1 MYPTHCVSRSTSV
14 SCQKLRILCR
24 HLRMSSTSA
33 KADAEVLLE
42 VKNKVGVI
50 TLNRPKALNALNLN
64 MIRQIYPVL
73 KKWDADPAVSL
84 VLIKGTGDRA
94 FCAGGDVRE
103 VAEAGKRGGDLS
115 KLFFKEEYMLNYAIG
130 SLQTPYV
137 ALINGITMGGGVGL
151 SVHGRFRVATES
163 TLFAMPETAIG
174 LFPDVGGGYVL
185 PRMKGKLG
193 IYLALTGHRLKGY
206 DVKHAGVATHFVTS
220 EKLTELESS
229 LLNLVDPHANSIQE
243 VLNDYDKKCSEG
255 HSKEF
260 ALEKFTNQINSCFD
274 QSSMEGIIKALE
286 KDDTEWAL
294 KQIEVTLI
302 HIVNDLINARGVYL
316 ILGVQIDGR
325 RLKERGSPTS
335 LKITLRQLQE
345 GAKLNLADCL
355 KMEYRLTQRCMED
368 NDFYE
373 GIRAVLIDKDNSP
386 KWNPG
391 TLNAVTQEKVEHYFE
406 TLGDRELVL

>member
-14 SCQKLRILCR
+14 ACQKLRILCR

-185 PRMKGKLG
+185 PRMKDKLG

-243 VLNDYDKKCSEG
+243 VLNHYDKKCSEE

-260 ALEKFTNQINSCFD
+260 VLEKFTNQINSCFD

-286 KDDTEWAL
+286 KDGTEWAL
-294 KQIEVTLI
+294 KQIE
-302 HIVNDLINARGVYL
+302 
-316 ILGVQIDGR
+316 ILNR
-325 RLKERGSPTS
+325 MSPTS

-386 KWNPG
+386 KWNPS
-391 TLNAVTQEKVEHYFE
+391 TLNGVTQEKVEHYFE

>member
-1 MYPTHCVSRSTSV
+1 
-14 SCQKLRILCR
+14 
-24 HLRMSSTSA
+24 MSSTSA

-243 VLNDYDKKCSEG
+243 VLNDYDKKCSEE

-260 ALEKFTNQINSCFD
+260 VLEKFTNQINSCFD

-286 KDDTEWAL
+286 KDGTEWAL
-294 KQIEVTLI
+294 KQIE
-302 HIVNDLINARGVYL
+302 
-316 ILGVQIDGR
+316 ILN
-325 RLKERGSPTS
+325 KMSPTS

-345 GAKLNLADCL
+345 GAKLNLAGCL

-386 KWNPG
+386 KWNPS
-391 TLNAVTQEKVEHYFE
+391 TLNGVTQEKVEHYFE
-406 TLGDRELVL
+406 TLGNRELVL